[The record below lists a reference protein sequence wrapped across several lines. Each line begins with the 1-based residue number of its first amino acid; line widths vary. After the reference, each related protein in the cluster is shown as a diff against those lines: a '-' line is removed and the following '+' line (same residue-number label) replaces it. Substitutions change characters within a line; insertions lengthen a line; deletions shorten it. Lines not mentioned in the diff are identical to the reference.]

1 MSILVREDL
10 YEIVIVVTRL
20 IVKRSTRLH
29 RVCNVTWRAG
39 LCNLSRKGLLQK
51 LRFLINHLDLRTM
64 VRCFDRGL
72 FANDPDIIAIGYK
85 EIVQR
90 GVRDAVYVEAIVRKY
105 ENVCECSAT
114 MTPAN
119 GNTLLENSP
128 SGGGGG
134 GHTTQMGQG
143 NSLKS
148 QVLKRGSDVIELED
162 NISAKKR
169 HKNPQPKNAVCA
181 LNELKTG
188 ATYKLVGQTG
198 PTHAPIFTIAVQ
210 IDDQTYEGKGRT
222 KKMAKHAAAELALR
236 NIVQFRNTPEVHQAI
251 NTCQPAVPLE
261 PDFTSDVTE
270 RDNHLV
276 NAFKTLTQE
285 PKNTNK
291 YFEKGPVALINE
303 LYPGVVYNCISDN
316 GESYAKFTISVTING
331 ETFEGTGPS
340 KKMAKAAASKAALA
354 KLRNVHS
361 SSFCLPLPIR
371 VNCPAQEQMSLPQM
385 LADKIG
391 KLVHQKYSDLIQT
404 KPLHARR
411 KVLAGVVITKGQDAE
426 LICVTTGTK
435 CVSGEHLS
443 VSGSAV
449 NDCHAEV
456 VARRCLCEYLYN
468 QLELH
473 IENKGAESILE
484 PTKKGFKV
492 KQGIQFHLFI
502 NTAPCGD
509 ARIFSPHED
518 NDTIDKHPNRRARG
532 QLRTKI
538 ESGEGTIPVKSNE
551 GIQTWDGVLMGQRLL
566 TMSCS
571 DKIARWNVLGVQG
584 ALLSHFIEPIYFHS
598 IVLGSLLNPSHM
610 YRAVCGRIENT
621 IQGLPPPYRLNKP
634 LMSLITSAEVRQPGK
649 APNYSMNWTIG
660 QSEAE
665 IINCTTGKD
674 ENGKPSRISKQA
686 FFRRFFNLLQH
697 LPTIDDVDENICR
710 QYYDAKSSV
719 QDYSLAKRQLKD
731 AFAKAQLGNWVKKPI
746 EQDQFEID
754 I

>member
-1 MSILVREDL
+1 MSNGVQ
-10 YEIVIVVTRL
+10 VINNNHQSQIQKACTAAASERRQ
-20 IVKRSTRLH
+20 VKIKMETK
-29 RVCNVTWRAG
+29 N
-39 LCNLSRKGLLQK
+39 
-51 LRFLINHLDLRTM
+51 
-64 VRCFDRGL
+64 
-72 FANDPDIIAIGYK
+72 IGPTCK
-85 EIVQR
+85 RPSDSIS
-90 GVRDAVYVEAIVRKY
+90 EAAPV
-105 ENVCECSAT
+105 
-114 MTPAN
+114 P
-119 GNTLLENSP
+119 
-128 SGGGGG
+128 
-134 GHTTQMGQG
+134 
-143 NSLKS
+143 
-148 QVLKRGSDVIELED
+148 
-162 NISAKKR
+162 KKR

-188 ATYKLVGQTG
+188 AVYKVVSQTG

-210 IDDQTYEGKGRT
+210 IDGQTYEGKGRT

-251 NTCQPAVPLE
+251 GCPPVPSVE

-270 RDNHLV
+270 KDNHLV

-285 PKNTNK
+285 PKNPAK
-291 YFEKGPVALINE
+291 FIDKGPVALINE
-303 LYPGVVYNCISDN
+303 LYPGVVYTCVSDS
-316 GESYAKFTISVTING
+316 GESYAKFTIAVTIDG

-340 KKMAKAAASKAALA
+340 KKLAKAAASKAALA

-361 SSFCLPLPIR
+361 STFCIPLPVRILP
-371 VNCPAQEQMSLPQM
+371 NFSNFSQTHEQMSLPQM

-391 KLVHQKYSDLIQT
+391 KMVNQKFSELMQS
-404 KPLHARR
+404 KPQHARR
-411 KVLAGVVITKGQDAE
+411 KVLAGIVQTRGQDAE

-443 VSGSAV
+443 VTGGAL

-456 VARRCLCEYLYN
+456 VARRCLCEYLYQ
-468 QLELH
+468 QLTLYT
-473 IENKGAESILE
+473 ENRGEESILE
-484 PTKKGFKV
+484 AAKKGFRLKP
-492 KQGIQFHLFI
+492 GIQFHLYI

-509 ARIFSPHED
+509 ARIFSPHEE
-518 NDTIDKHPNRRARG
+518 NESVDKHPNRRARG

-538 ESGEGTIPVKSNE
+538 ESGEGTIPVKSSE

-634 LMSLITSAEVRQPGK
+634 LMSLITSSEVRQPGK
-649 APNYSMNWTIG
+649 APNYSVNWTIG
-660 QSEAE
+660 QAEAE
-665 IINCTTGKD
+665 VINCTTGKD
-674 ENGKPSRISKQA
+674 ELGKPSRISKQGL
-686 FFRRFFNLLQH
+686 FRMFFNLLGK
-697 LPTIDDVDENICR
+697 LSTIDDVDRDTCR
-710 QYYDAKSSV
+710 QYLDAKSSV
-719 QDYSLAKRQLKD
+719 QDYSHAKRQLKE
-731 AFAKAQLGNWVKKPI
+731 AFVRAQLGNWVKKPI
-746 EQDQFEID
+746 EQDMFEVD

>member
-1 MSILVREDL
+1 MSAAQLVRYQDL
-10 YEIVIVVTRL
+10 YEIVITITR
-20 IVKRSTRLH
+20 IAVQRSTRLY
-29 RVCNVTWRAG
+29 RVCNVTWRAQ
-39 LCNLSRKGLLQK
+39 LCSLPRRGLLQK
-51 LRFLINHLDLRTM
+51 LRYLINHLDLRTI
-64 VRCFDRGL
+64 VKCFNRGL
-72 FANDPDIIAIGYK
+72 FADDPDILYIGYN
-85 EIVQR
+85 EIVRR
-90 GVRDAVYVEAIVRKY
+90 GVRDSLYVEAVVKKY
-105 ENVCECSAT
+105 ENLQECGVT

-119 GNTLLENSP
+119 GSTLSEGLP
-128 SGGGGG
+128 SG
-134 GHTTQMGQG
+134 HAAQMGLG
-143 NSLKS
+143 NTPKS
-148 QVLKRGSDVIELED
+148 QILKRSSEADLED
-162 NISAKKR
+162 IISAKKR

-188 ATYKLVGQTG
+188 ATYKMVGQTG

-210 IDDQTYEGKGRT
+210 IDGQSYEGQGRT

-251 NTCQPAVPLE
+251 NTCQPVVPLE

-291 YFEKGPVALINE
+291 ILEKGPVALINE
-303 LYPGVVYNCISDN
+303 LYPGVVYNCISDT

-340 KKMAKAAASKAALA
+340 KKLAKAAASKAALA
-354 KLRNVHS
+354 KLRNVQT
-361 SSFCLPLPIR
+361 SSFCLPLPVRI
-371 VNCPAQEQMSLPQM
+371 NFSQEQMSLPQM

-391 KLVHQKYSDLIQT
+391 KMVNQKFHELIQS
-404 KPLHARR
+404 KPQHARR
-411 KVLAGVVITKGQDAE
+411 KVLAGVVITKGQEVE

-435 CVSGEHLS
+435 CISGDHLS
-443 VSGSAV
+443 QTGGAL

-456 VARRCLCEYLYN
+456 VARRCLCEYLYK

-473 IENKGAESILE
+473 TEEKGLESILE
-484 PTKKGFKV
+484 PAKKGFKL
-492 KQGIQFHLFI
+492 KQGIQFHLYI

-518 NDTIDKHPNRRARG
+518 NDNIDKHPNRRARG

-551 GIQTWDGVLMGQRLL
+551 SIQTWDGVMMGQRLL

-610 YRAVCGRIENT
+610 YRAVCGRIEHT

-634 LMSLITSAEVRQPGK
+634 LMSLITSSEVRQPGK
-649 APNYSMNWTIG
+649 APNYSVNWTIG
-660 QSEAE
+660 QTEAE
-665 IINCTTGKD
+665 VINCTTGKD
-674 ENGKPSRISKQA
+674 ELMKPSRISKQA
-686 FFRRFFNLLQH
+686 FFRRFFNLLLK
-697 LPTIDDVDENICR
+697 LPTINDIDKDRCR
-710 QYYDAKSSV
+710 QYSEAKSSV

-731 AFAKAQLGNWVKKPI
+731 AFVKAQLGNWVKKPC
-746 EQDQFEID
+746 EQDTFDID

>member
-1 MSILVREDL
+1 MSNGLKMLNNDKTTNETNCNTSMICTTTTTASPTEGLQETHLTGMEQRNVLRPIL
-10 YEIVIVVTRL
+10 
-20 IVKRSTRLH
+20 KRSLESDSEG
-29 RVCNVTWRAG
+29 VT
-39 LCNLSRKGLLQK
+39 S
-51 LRFLINHLDLRTM
+51 
-64 VRCFDRGL
+64 V
-72 FANDPDIIAIGYK
+72 
-85 EIVQR
+85 
-90 GVRDAVYVEAIVRKY
+90 
-105 ENVCECSAT
+105 
-114 MTPAN
+114 
-119 GNTLLENSP
+119 
-128 SGGGGG
+128 
-134 GHTTQMGQG
+134 
-143 NSLKS
+143 
-148 QVLKRGSDVIELED
+148 
-162 NISAKKR
+162 KKR

-188 ATYKLVGQTG
+188 AVYKVVEQTG

-210 IDDQTYEGKGRT
+210 IDGQTYEGKGRT

-236 NIVQFRNTPEVHQAI
+236 NIIQFRNTPEVHQAI
-251 NTCQPAVPLE
+251 NTCQPSIPLE

-285 PKNTNK
+285 PKSTSK
-291 YFEKGPVALINE
+291 FLEKGPVALINE
-303 LYPGVVYNCISDN
+303 LYPGVVYKCVSDN
-316 GESYAKFTISVTING
+316 GESYAKFTISVTIDG

-340 KKMAKAAASKAALA
+340 KKLAKAAASKAALA

-361 SSFCLPLPIR
+361 SSFCIPLPVR
-371 VNCPAQEQMSLPQM
+371 VLPNFSNSGGHWQEQMSLPQM

-391 KLVHQKYSDLIQT
+391 KMVNQKFSELIQS
-404 KPLHARR
+404 KPQHARR
-411 KVLAGVVITKGQDAE
+411 KVLAGIVQTKGSEAE

-443 VSGSAV
+443 VSGGAL

-456 VARRCLCEYLYN
+456 VARRCLCEYLYK

-473 IENKGAESILE
+473 AEDRPTESILE
-484 PTKKGFKV
+484 RMKKGFKLR
-492 KQGIQFHLFI
+492 QGIQFHLYI

-509 ARIFSPHED
+509 ARIFSPHEE
-518 NDTIDKHPNRRARG
+518 NESVDKHPNRRARG

-538 ESGEGTIPVKSNE
+538 ESGEGTIPVKSSE

-634 LMSLITSAEVRQPGK
+634 LMSLITSSEVRQPGK
-649 APNYSMNWTIG
+649 APNYSVNWTIG
-660 QSEAE
+660 QTEAE
-665 IINCTTGKD
+665 VINCTTGKD
-674 ENGKPSRISKQA
+674 ELGKPSRISKQGL
-686 FFRRFFNLLQH
+686 FRRFYNLLGK
-697 LPTIDDVDENICR
+697 LETIDDADKNQCR
-710 QYYDAKSSV
+710 HYLEAKSSV
-719 QDYSLAKRQLKD
+719 QNYSLAKHQLKE
-731 AFAKAQLGNWVKKPI
+731 AFVKAHLGSWVKKPI
-746 EQDQFEID
+746 EQDMFEVD

>member
-1 MSILVREDL
+1 MS
-10 YEIVIVVTRL
+10 
-20 IVKRSTRLH
+20 
-29 RVCNVTWRAG
+29 NG
-39 LCNLSRKGLLQK
+39 LALLNNNQQSSPTK
-51 LRFLINHLDLRTM
+51 
-64 VRCFDRGL
+64 
-72 FANDPDIIAIGYK
+72 
-85 EIVQR
+85 
-90 GVRDAVYVEAIVRKY
+90 
-105 ENVCECSAT
+105 CSAS

-119 GNTLLENSP
+119 GNTLSENSP
-128 SGGGGG
+128 SG
-134 GHTTQMGQG
+134 HAMGQG
-143 NSLKS
+143 NSPKS
-148 QVLKRGSDVIELED
+148 QILKRTSDIELED
-162 NISAKKR
+162 IISAKKR

-188 ATYKLVGQTG
+188 ATYKVVGQTG

-210 IDDQTYEGKGRT
+210 IDGQTYEGQGRT

-251 NTCQPAVPLE
+251 NTCQPVVPLE

-291 YFEKGPVALINE
+291 FLDKGPVALINE

-340 KKMAKAAASKAALA
+340 KKLAKAAASKAALA

-361 SSFCLPLPIR
+361 SSFCLPLPVR
-371 VNCPAQEQMSLPQM
+371 VNFSPQEQMTLPQM

-391 KLVHQKYSDLIQT
+391 RMVNQKFSELIQT
-404 KPLHARR
+404 KPQHARR

-435 CVSGEHLS
+435 CISGDHLS
-443 VSGSAV
+443 QTGGAL

-456 VARRCLCEYLYN
+456 VARRCLCEYLYK
-468 QLELH
+468 QLELYT
-473 IENKGAESILE
+473 EDKSAESILE
-484 PTKKGFKV
+484 PAKKGFKL
-492 KQGIQFHLFI
+492 KQGIQFHLYI

-518 NDTIDKHPNRRARG
+518 NDSIDKHPNRRARG

-551 GIQTWDGVLMGQRLL
+551 GIQTWDGVMMGQRLL

-634 LMSLITSAEVRQPGK
+634 LMSLITSSEVRQPGK
-649 APNYSMNWTIG
+649 APNYSVNWTIG

-665 IINCTTGKD
+665 VINCTTGKD
-674 ENGKPSRISKQA
+674 ELGKPSRISKQA
-686 FFRRFFNLLQH
+686 FFRRFFNLLCK
-697 LPTIDDVDENICR
+697 LPTINDIDKDHCR
-710 QYYDAKSSV
+710 QYSVAKSSV

-731 AFAKAQLGNWVKKPI
+731 AFMKAQLGSWVKKPC
-746 EQDQFEID
+746 EQDTFDID

>member
-1 MSILVREDL
+1 
-10 YEIVIVVTRL
+10 
-20 IVKRSTRLH
+20 
-29 RVCNVTWRAG
+29 
-39 LCNLSRKGLLQK
+39 
-51 LRFLINHLDLRTM
+51 
-64 VRCFDRGL
+64 
-72 FANDPDIIAIGYK
+72 
-85 EIVQR
+85 
-90 GVRDAVYVEAIVRKY
+90 
-105 ENVCECSAT
+105 
-114 MTPAN
+114 
-119 GNTLLENSP
+119 
-128 SGGGGG
+128 
-134 GHTTQMGQG
+134 MGQG
-143 NSLKS
+143 NSPKAI
-148 QVLKRGSDVIELED
+148 LKRTSEVDLED
-162 NISAKKR
+162 VSSAKKR

-188 ATYKLVGQTG
+188 ATYKVVGQTG

-210 IDDQTYEGKGRT
+210 IDGQSYEGKGRT

-236 NIVQFRNTPEVHQAI
+236 NIIQFRNTPEVHQAI
-251 NTCQPAVPLE
+251 NTCQPVVPLE

-285 PKNTNK
+285 PKNTK
-291 YFEKGPVALINE
+291 
-303 LYPGVVYNCISDN
+303 
-316 GESYAKFTISVTING
+316 
-331 ETFEGTGPS
+331 
-340 KKMAKAAASKAALA
+340 
-354 KLRNVHS
+354 
-361 SSFCLPLPIR
+361 
-371 VNCPAQEQMSLPQM
+371 QMTLPQM
-385 LADKIG
+385 LADRIG
-391 KLVHQKYSDLIQT
+391 KMVNQKFSELIQS
-404 KPLHARR
+404 KPQHARR
-411 KVLAGVVITKGQDAE
+411 KVLAGIVQTKGQDAE

-443 VSGSAV
+443 VSGGAV

-456 VARRCLCEYLYN
+456 VARRCLCEYLYK

-473 IENKGAESILE
+473 TEDKNMESILE
-484 PTKKGFKV
+484 PVKKGFKL
-492 KQGIQFHLFI
+492 KQGIQFHLYI

-509 ARIFSPHED
+509 ARIFSPHEE
-518 NDTIDKHPNRRARG
+518 NESIDKHPNRRARG

-634 LMSLITSAEVRQPGK
+634 LMSLITSSEVRQPGK
-649 APNYSMNWTIG
+649 APNYSVNWTIG
-660 QSEAE
+660 QNEAE
-665 IINCTTGKD
+665 VINCTTGKD
-674 ENGKPSRISKQA
+674 ELGKPSRISKQA
-686 FFRRFFNLLQH
+686 FFRRFFNLLSK
-697 LPTIDDVDENICR
+697 LPTIDDVDENRCR
-710 QYYDAKSSV
+710 HYLDAKSSV

-731 AFAKAQLGNWVKKPI
+731 AFVRAQLGSWVKKPI
-746 EQDQFEID
+746 EQDMFEVD

>member
-1 MSILVREDL
+1 MSNGVSSLNDAAKNSREQRYSEGSL
-10 YEIVIVVTRL
+10 GRL
-20 IVKRSTRLH
+20 QAKHSTEMDQPNP
-29 RVCNVTWRAG
+29 CN
-39 LCNLSRKGLLQK
+39 
-51 LRFLINHLDLRTM
+51 
-64 VRCFDRGL
+64 
-72 FANDPDIIAIGYK
+72 P
-85 EIVQR
+85 
-90 GVRDAVYVEAIVRKY
+90 
-105 ENVCECSAT
+105 
-114 MTPAN
+114 
-119 GNTLLENSP
+119 
-128 SGGGGG
+128 
-134 GHTTQMGQG
+134 
-143 NSLKS
+143 SLKRPAVS
-148 QVLKRGSDVIELED
+148 DNEGGSPP
-162 NISAKKR
+162 KKK

-188 ATYKLVGQTG
+188 AVYKVVRQTG

-210 IDDQTYEGKGRT
+210 IDDQIYEGKGRT

-236 NIVQFRNTPEVHQAI
+236 NIVQFRNAPEVHQAI
-251 NTCQPAVPLE
+251 NLVCHPVIPIE

-276 NAFKTLTQE
+276 NTFKTLNHE

-291 YFEKGPVALINE
+291 FLDKGPVALINE
-303 LYPGVVYNCISDN
+303 LYPGVIYKCISDS
-316 GESYAKFTISVTING
+316 GESYAKFTIAVTIDG

-340 KKMAKAAASKAALA
+340 KKLAKAAASKAALA
-354 KLRNVHS
+354 KLKNVHS
-361 SSFCLPLPIR
+361 SSFRSPLPAR
-371 VNCPAQEQMSLPQM
+371 VISNFSSGGHWQEQMTLPQM

-391 KLVHQKYSDLIQT
+391 KMVSQKFTELMQN
-404 KPLHARR
+404 KPQHARR
-411 KVLAGVVITKGQDAE
+411 KVLAGIVQTRGADAE

-443 VSGSAV
+443 VSGGAL

-473 IENKGAESILE
+473 LEHRGEESILE
-484 PTKKGFKV
+484 ATKKGYKL
-492 KQGIQFHLFI
+492 KDGIQFHLYI

-509 ARIFSPHED
+509 ARIFSPHEE
-518 NDTIDKHPNRRARG
+518 NEAIDKHPNRRARG

-538 ESGEGTIPVKSNE
+538 ESGEGTIPVKSSE

-584 ALLSHFIEPIYFHS
+584 ALLSHFIEPIYLHS

-634 LMSLITSAEVRQPGK
+634 LMSLITSSEVRQPGK
-649 APNYSMNWTIG
+649 APNYSVNWTIG
-660 QSEAE
+660 QTDAE
-665 IINCTTGKD
+665 VINCTTGKD
-674 ENGKPSRISKQA
+674 EVGKPSRISKQGL
-686 FFRRFFNLLQH
+686 FRKFFNLVGR
-697 LPTIDDVDENICR
+697 INMIEYVDSHNCR
-710 QYYDAKSSV
+710 HYFDAKSSV
-719 QDYSLAKRQLKD
+719 EDYSLAKRQLKD
-731 AFAKAQLGNWVKKPI
+731 AFVRAQLGSWVKKPI
-746 EQDQFEID
+746 EQDMFEVD

>member
-1 MSILVREDL
+1 MSTLARQDL
-10 YEIVIVVTRL
+10 YEIVITLMRITVQ
-20 IVKRSTRLH
+20 RSMRIQ
-29 RVCNVTWRAG
+29 RVCNVTWRAR
-39 LCNLSRKGLLQK
+39 LTRLSRKSLLQK
-51 LRFLINHLDLRTM
+51 LRYFINHLDLRTI
-64 VRCFDRGL
+64 VKCFNHGL
-72 FANDPDIIAIGYK
+72 FAGDPDILFILYT

-90 GVRDAVYVEAIVRKY
+90 GVHDAMYVEAV
-105 ENVCECSAT
+105 V
-114 MTPAN
+114 
-119 GNTLLENSP
+119 
-128 SGGGGG
+128 
-134 GHTTQMGQG
+134 
-143 NSLKS
+143 KS
-148 QVLKRGSDVIELED
+148 YINDI
-162 NISAKKR
+162 ISAKKR

-188 ATYKLVGQTG
+188 ATYKVVGQTG

-210 IDDQTYEGKGRT
+210 IDGQTYEGQGRT

-251 NTCQPAVPLE
+251 NTCQPVVPLE

-276 NAFKTLTQE
+276 NSFKTHETQE

-291 YFEKGPVALINE
+291 FLDKGPVALINE

-340 KKMAKAAASKAALA
+340 KKLAKAAASKAALA

-361 SSFCLPLPIR
+361 SSFSLPLPIR
-371 VNCPAQEQMSLPQM
+371 VNYAPQEHMSLPQM

-391 KLVHQKYSDLIQT
+391 KMVNQKFSEIIQT
-404 KPLHARR
+404 KPQHARR

-435 CVSGEHLS
+435 CISGDHLS
-443 VSGSAV
+443 QTGGAL

-456 VARRCLCEYLYN
+456 IARRCLCEYLYN
-468 QLELH
+468 QLEMH
-473 IENKGAESILE
+473 SEDKGVESILE
-484 PTKKGFKV
+484 PAKKGFKL
-492 KQGIQFHLFI
+492 KQGIQFHLYI

-518 NDTIDKHPNRRARG
+518 NDSIDKHPNRRARG

-551 GIQTWDGVLMGQRLL
+551 GIQTWDGVMMGQRLL

-610 YRAVCGRIENT
+610 YRAVCGRIETT

-634 LMSLITSAEVRQPGK
+634 LMSLITSSEVRQPGK
-649 APNYSMNWTIG
+649 APNYSVNWTIG

-665 IINCTTGKD
+665 VINCTTGKD
-674 ENGKPSRISKQA
+674 ELGKPSRISKQA
-686 FFRRFFNLLQH
+686 FFRRFFNLLDK
-697 LPTIDDVDENICR
+697 LPTIDDVDKDRCR
-710 QYYDAKSSV
+710 QYYMAKSSV
-719 QDYSLAKRQLKD
+719 QDYSLAMRQLKD
-731 AFAKAQLGNWVKKPI
+731 AFVKAQLGNWVKKPC
-746 EQDQFEID
+746 EQDMFDID

>member
-1 MSILVREDL
+1 MS
-10 YEIVIVVTRL
+10 
-20 IVKRSTRLH
+20 
-29 RVCNVTWRAG
+29 NG
-39 LCNLSRKGLLQK
+39 LALLNNNRQSSPTK
-51 LRFLINHLDLRTM
+51 
-64 VRCFDRGL
+64 C
-72 FANDPDIIAIGYK
+72 
-85 EIVQR
+85 
-90 GVRDAVYVEAIVRKY
+90 GV
-105 ENVCECSAT
+105 T

-119 GNTLLENSP
+119 GSTLSEGLP
-128 SGGGGG
+128 SG
-134 GHTTQMGQG
+134 HAAQMGQG
-143 NSLKS
+143 NTPKS
-148 QVLKRGSDVIELED
+148 QILKRSSEADLED
-162 NISAKKR
+162 IISAKKR

-188 ATYKLVGQTG
+188 ATYKMVGQTG

-210 IDDQTYEGKGRT
+210 IDGQSYEGQGRT

-236 NIVQFRNTPEVHQAI
+236 NIIQFRNTPEVHQAI
-251 NTCQPAVPLE
+251 NTCQPVVPLE

-291 YFEKGPVALINE
+291 ILEKGPVALINE
-303 LYPGVVYNCISDN
+303 LYPGVVYNCISDT

-340 KKMAKAAASKAALA
+340 KKLAKAAASKAALA
-354 KLRNVHS
+354 KLRNVQT
-361 SSFCLPLPIR
+361 SSFCLPLPVR
-371 VNCPAQEQMSLPQM
+371 VNFSQEQMSLPQM

-391 KLVHQKYSDLIQT
+391 KMVNQKFHELIQS
-404 KPLHARR
+404 KPQHARR
-411 KVLAGVVITKGQDAE
+411 KVLAGVVITKGQEVE

-435 CVSGEHLS
+435 CISGDHLS
-443 VSGSAV
+443 QTGGAL

-456 VARRCLCEYLYN
+456 VARRCLCEYLYK

-473 IENKGAESILE
+473 TEEKGLESILE
-484 PTKKGFKV
+484 PAKKGFKL
-492 KQGIQFHLFI
+492 KQGIQFHLYI

-518 NDTIDKHPNRRARG
+518 NDNIDKHPNRRARG

-551 GIQTWDGVLMGQRLL
+551 SIQTWDGVMMGQRLL

-610 YRAVCGRIENT
+610 YRAVCGRIEHT

-634 LMSLITSAEVRQPGK
+634 LMSLITSSEVRQPGK
-649 APNYSMNWTIG
+649 APNYSVNWTIG
-660 QSEAE
+660 QTEAE
-665 IINCTTGKD
+665 VINCTTGKD
-674 ENGKPSRISKQA
+674 ELMKPSRISKQA
-686 FFRRFFNLLQH
+686 FFRRFFNLLLK
-697 LPTIDDVDENICR
+697 LPTINDIDKDRCR
-710 QYYDAKSSV
+710 QYSEAKSSV

-731 AFAKAQLGNWVKKPI
+731 AFVKAQLGNWVKKPC
-746 EQDQFEID
+746 EQDTFDID